1 LYAGIG
7 MFIKTCDIIRRN
19 LEKAKETMKK
29 KATNPKPKK
38 EDTEIAIITID
49 DAQIYETMLRRKTT

>member
-1 LYAGIG
+1 
-7 MFIKTCDIIRRN
+7 MK
-19 LEKAKETMKK
+19 KAKETMKK